1 MTWKVSILGAGA
13 WGTTISRL
21 LSQKGHQVLLWE
33 VFSEQ
38 CLQMQTDKENS
49 KYLPGVSLD
58 LPMLSISND
67 LDQAVHFADLLILA
81 IPSKFLQAFLPRL
94 SPLLRPSQSILS
106 LVKGILPRDVPRLLL
121 DDLQE
126 MLPGISKDQLAVL
139 SGPNFAKEI
148 AQDLPAASV
157 VAGQNLPFLKA
168 LQQYLSTAHFRV
180 YTNHDVVGVQLGGI
194 LKNVIAVA
202 AGLMDGKS
210 MGYNAKSSLIVR
222 GITEMSRLFVAMGGK
237 QETLYGLSGLG
248 DLIGTCTSPLSRNW
262 WAGTQ
267 LAKGISYDELQRTTG
282 ATVEGIDS
290 LPGLLKLADI
300 HQVELPICKEIHN
313 IVFQGKGIE
322 QSIQDLMTRKLRSE
336 REELC

>member
-1 MTWKVSILGAGA
+1 MNWKTSILGAGA
-13 WGTTISRL
+13 WGTTIARL
-21 LSQKGHQVLLWE
+21 LSKKGYQVCLWE
-33 VFSEQ
+33 VFPDQ
-38 CLQMQTDKENS
+38 CQKIQTEKENS
-49 KYLPGVSLD
+49 KYLPGVGLD
-58 LPMLSISND
+58 FPTLSISSN
-67 LDQAVHFADLLILA
+67 LQQAMHFADLLILA
-81 IPSKFLQAFLPRL
+81 IPSKYLQVFLPNL
-94 SPLLRPSQSILS
+94 SPLLRPSQSLLS
-106 LVKGILPRDVPRLLL
+106 LVKGILPGTVPRLLL

-126 MLPGISKDQLAVL
+126 MLPNLTLERMAVL

-148 AQDLPAASV
+148 AQDLPAATV
-157 VAGQNLPFLKA
+157 VAGQNTSFLEE

-180 YTNHDVVGVQLGGI
+180 YTNQDFVGVQLGGI
-194 LKNVIAVA
+194 LKNGIAVA

-222 GITEMSRLFVAMGGK
+222 GIAEMSRLFIAMGGL

-267 LAKGISYDELQRTTG
+267 LAKGITYDELQKTTG

-300 HQVELPICKEIHN
+300 HQVELPICKEIN
-313 IVFQGKGIE
+313 RIVFQGKGIE

-336 REELC
+336 SKEF